1 MAFGQS
7 NTWLQVGIKTPF
19 STWFSSWIS
28 TGNWS
33 SNLNT
38 TNTKTKS
45 NNTLSTYNSRYPW
58 FDEDDYKKLEAMVD
72 AKGITGKEKTQVMD
86 QLYQYYYPQVMNSHK
101 LDERQQQI
109 NNAVYENQWNP
120 DGNIKIKLTNLS
132 QMAKEKFGIDYN
144 VDDDEV
150 IWAMTKN
157 IPNGD
162 KLLEDYIN
170 NWNPELLYQAWIYNR
185 PTQQWG
191 TKDLINQAS
200 TNDKTWSEKNKLEKA
215 ETVTNYTNLLW
226 LGAEKLDENAW
237 KFADK
242 WLDRWNTAVENSTE
256 SLKNKIESM
265 SPEEIESYRK
275 QFREDVGNKKIWTA
289 YTEWDTIVEKL
300 WNGIKWN
307 FYYPEDDEAF
317 MKWLISKKANLWED
331 ISWADDLLRWEDN
344 PNVIQF
350 FWNIPSSAVK
360 TFTATVRWLTN
371 PYDTMKWLYTLAAT
385 KEWHQAILDRY
396 WSWDAF
402 ARAMNSDPVGVADD
416 LLAVAEIVSGAAWG
430 VSRGLG
436 KVTGSQSLI
445 NFADNVKSLNIWSA
459 NDALAQ
465 KTVWWLYGV
474 MDNVSKLTDN
484 AYVQWANKLLQDQSS
499 LSKMVEDTK
508 KVWNA
513 IADSSVWQAVKNYKD
528 EFINKL
534 VGIDEADRKF
544 IQENKDLT
552 NQVLDWK
559 KNVDTILDDVK
570 EKVSEKRLANTEMWK
585 EYGDLRKNKSKVVD
599 TTEITKD
606 MKKSLKKNGITIDKD
621 WNLKFNDMSKFNAKQ
636 KAALIDAW
644 NELKLV
650 EKKKNINAWNVLD
663 MRQKFDDKLNW
674 DGKAMDI
681 NGNLSAVDKATEWLI
696 REMRWV
702 IDNRAKWSVVGLKEL
717 DAKYA
722 DALADMAEIRKDR
735 LNPDWTFRDNAR
747 SKLRNITKAWNEER
761 LARLEKMIPWIT
773 NDLKALDVGLTIER
787 ATKQW
792 VWQYSKSIWVA
803 WTIGALASWNIPAAL
818 VSAWVW
824 ILATPKNFVKV
835 VQAYPDIVSKLQAW
849 QELLP
854 SDINRLQSLASRIQD
869 WAE

>member
-1 MAFGQS
+1 MAFGQN

-45 NNTLSTYNSRYPW
+45 NTTLVTYNSRYPW
-58 FDEDDYKKLEAMVD
+58 FDEEDYKKLEAMVD

-132 QMAKEKFGIDYN
+132 QMAKDKFWIDYN
-144 VDDDEV
+144 VNDDEV

-170 NWNPELLYQAWIYNR
+170 NWNPELLYQAWIYDR
-185 PTQQWG
+185 PTQQWW

-200 TNDKTWSEKNKLEKA
+200 TNDKTWGEKSKLEKA
-215 ETVTNYTNLLW
+215 ETVTNYTNLIWLW
-226 LGAEKLDENAW
+226 TEKLDENAW

-242 WLDRWNTAVENSTE
+242 WLDRWNTALEKSTE

-265 SPEEIESYRK
+265 SPEEIEAYRK

-317 MKWLISKKANLWED
+317 MKWLINKKSNLWED
-331 ISWADDLLRWEDN
+331 ISWADDLLKWEDN

-371 PYDTMKWLYTLAAT
+371 PYDTMKGLYTLAAT

-416 LLAVAEIVSGAAWG
+416 MLAVAEIVSWAAWW
-430 VSRGLG
+430 VSRWLG
-436 KVTGSQSLI
+436 KATGSQSLI
-445 NFADNVKSLNIWSA
+445 NFADNIKSLNIWSA

-465 KTVWWLYGV
+465 KTVWGLYGV
-474 MDNVSKLTDN
+474 MDNAAKLTNNSTVSKIN
-484 AYVQWANKLLQDQSS
+484 NILQTESS
-499 LSKMVEDTK
+499 LAKMNELRKDTWQSVK
-508 KVWNA
+508 DSGFWQMIKNA
-513 IADSSVWQAVKNYKD
+513 ADEA
-528 EFINKL
+528 INK
-534 VGIDEADRKF
+534 VVWIDEADRKF
-544 IQENKDLT
+544 ISENKDLT
-552 NQVLDWK
+552 NDILNWK
-559 KNVDTILDDVK
+559 KNVNTILDDVK

-599 TTEITKD
+599 TTWITND
-606 MKKSLKKNGITIDKD
+606 MKKTLKKNWITIDKD

-644 NELKLV
+644 SELKMV
-650 EKKKNINAWNVLD
+650 EKKKNINAGNVLD

-674 DGKAMDI
+674 DGKAMDL

-702 IDNRAKWSVVGLKEL
+702 IDNRAKSSVVWLKEL

-722 DALADMAEIRKDR
+722 DSLADMAEIRKDR

-773 NDLKALDVGLTIER
+773 NDLKALDVWLTIER
-787 ATKQW
+787 ASKQW
-792 VWQYSKSIWVA
+792 VWQYSKWIMAWSIG
-803 WTIGALASWNIPAAL
+803 GANPVGIIL
-818 VSAWVW
+818 W
-824 ILATPKNFVKV
+824 ILSSPKNYVKLIEV
-835 VQAYPDIVSKLQAW
+835 YPDIAEKISAW

-854 SDINRLQSLASRIQD
+854 SDMNKLQSLASRIQD